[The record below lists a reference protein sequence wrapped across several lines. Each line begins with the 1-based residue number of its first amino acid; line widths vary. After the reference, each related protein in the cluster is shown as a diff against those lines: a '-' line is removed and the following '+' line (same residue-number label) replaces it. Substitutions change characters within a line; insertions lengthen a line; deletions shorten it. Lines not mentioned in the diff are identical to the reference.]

1 MGKVSKKYEDM
12 TVDEKIK
19 KVERRIKVLFRE
31 IPKERRQFV
40 DGLIYQFSV
49 TTVTLERLV
58 EELNNGEILEDF
70 EQGKQKFRRENP
82 AIKSYNTTIKSFTAL
97 TNQLINLMP
106 EKEKKSTGDA
116 LMSFIT
122 QPRGAAKP

>member
-49 TTVTLERLV
+49 TKTEVSTR
-58 EELNNGEILEDF
+58 
-70 EQGKQKFRRENP
+70 
-82 AIKSYNTTIKSFTAL
+82 KSRA
-97 TNQLINLMP
+97 QVV
-106 EKEKKSTGDA
+106 
-116 LMSFIT
+116 
-122 QPRGAAKP
+122 